1 MLAKKYLLIF
11 ALLAFTFKL
20 SAQNAITLDNA
31 IQTSAN
37 QIMGQ
42 ILIRDTLA
50 VQDINATL
58 NNITT
63 IAILDFEAPSVG
75 VSDYIVSE
83 FTAYL
88 LTNPRFSVVDRDN
101 LDRAR
106 TELNFNMTGEVSD
119 RTAQRIGQFVGAQVV
134 LFGSIK
140 QIKNMYRMQVR
151 AINVET
157 GIVRAQVN
165 TNNIR
170 KQDIRPFIG
179 RQPPEPRPP
188 RKPREREP
196 VRASAA
202 VGFSTTFFTSG
213 GTLGFDMVMGGL
225 SVGINLQS
233 SDKFFLNIL
242 GDAGGGI
249 GYKNGSYY
257 FGGSAEI
264 LLLKYFLLGAG
275 GGMTGATELNSGNEI
290 IPFSPYIRGSL
301 AFKLF
306 PNEDEMSFSIKAF
319 YDYYFDY
326 GYRMGIAI
334 SILSFFN

>member
-1 MLAKKYLLIF
+1 MFTKKYLLVF
-11 ALLAFTFKL
+11 ALLSFTFKL
-20 SAQNAITLDNA
+20 SAQNIVTLDNA
-31 IQTSAN
+31 IQTSVN

-42 ILIRDTLA
+42 ILMRDTLA
-50 VQDINATL
+50 VQDFNATL

-63 IAILDFEAPSVG
+63 VAILDFDAPSVG
-75 VSDYIVSE
+75 VSEYIVSE
-83 FTAYL
+83 FTAYF
-88 LTNPRFSVVDRDN
+88 LTNPRFSIVDRHN

-106 TELNFNMTGEVSD
+106 KELDFNMAGEVSD

-134 LFGSIK
+134 VFGSIRP
-140 QIKNMYRMQVR
+140 IENMYRMQVR

-170 KQDIRPFIG
+170 TKDIRPFIG
-179 RQPPEPRPP
+179 KQPRDPRPP
-188 RKPREREP
+188 REPRQREP
-196 VRASAA
+196 VNASAA

-225 SVGINLQS
+225 SVGLNIQS

-249 GYKNGSYY
+249 GFENGSYY
-257 FGGSAEI
+257 FGGSVEI
-264 LLLKYFLLGAG
+264 LLLKYILLGAG
-275 GGMTGATELNSGNEI
+275 GGMTGANKLNSGDEI

-301 AFKLF
+301 AFRLF
-306 PNEDEMSFSIKAF
+306 PNDDEMSFSIKAF

-334 SILSFFN
+334 SILKFFN